1 MDINGLAVVDEIK
14 MGMML
19 AASDRTSV
27 LERARKMEESGLDS
41 IWVGDHIA
49 FHIPVMEA
57 LSTLAFCAAATERIE
72 LATGVLLLPLRHPTL
87 TAKMT
92 GTIDMLSGG
101 RLILGVGV
109 GGEFP
114 PEFEAVGSP
123 IAERGPR
130 TNESIEIIRRHWA
143 AGDGDGKAEYN
154 GEHFSFGP
162 IKIEPKP
169 VREGGP
175 PIIVGGRKAVSMKRA
190 GRLGDGYISHM
201 CDVETYS
208 ANMKAIAGH
217 AKEAG
222 RADRPFQTA
231 ALLFTVL
238 DDSYEAA
245 HKRAAEMLG
254 RIYNTDFTEAS
265 KRYCLLGKP
274 EDCLDQ
280 MRKFAQAGCR
290 HFVMSA
296 LSDPNEIIERAS
308 NDIVSELRSII

>member
-1 MDINGLAVVDEIK
+1 MDIEGLNVVDEVK

-19 AASDRTSV
+19 AANDRQSV
-27 LERARKMEESGLDS
+27 LARVRKMEEKGLDS

-49 FHIPVMEA
+49 FHIPVIES
-57 LSTLAFCAAATERIE
+57 LSLLSFCAAATERIE
-72 LATGVLLLPLRHPTL
+72 LATGVLLLPLRNPTL

-92 GTIDMLSGG
+92 GTIDMLSNG

-130 TNESIEIIRRHWA
+130 TNEAIEILRRHWSEGA
-143 AGDGDGKAEYN
+143 SDFE
-154 GEHFSFGP
+154 GEHFSFGKV
-162 IKIEPKP
+162 KIEPKP
-169 VREGGP
+169 VRAGGP

-208 ANMKAIAGH
+208 SNLAQIGAH

-222 RADRPFQTA
+222 RETLPFQTA

-245 HKRAAEMLG
+245 HERASKLLG
-254 RIYNTDFTEAS
+254 QIYNTDFREAS

-280 MRKFAQAGCR
+280 MRKFAKAGCR

-296 LSDPNEIIERAS
+296 LSDPDEIIERAS
-308 NDIVSELRSII
+308 TEMITELRSII

>member
-1 MDINGLAVVDEIK
+1 MDLEGLNIVDELK
-14 MGMML
+14 LGMML
-19 AASDRTSV
+19 PASDRQSV
-27 LERARKMEESGLDS
+27 LDRAAKMESSGLDS

-49 FHIPVMEA
+49 FHIPVVESLTL
-57 LSTLAFCAAATERIE
+57 LSFCAAATERIE

-87 TAKMT
+87 TAKIT
-92 GTIDMLSGG
+92 GSIDMLSNG

-130 TNESIEIIRRHWA
+130 TDEAIEILRRHWN
-143 AGDGDGKAEYN
+143 EESV
-154 GEHFSFGP
+154 EHRGQHFEFGP
-162 IKIEPKP
+162 VKIEPKP
-169 VREGGP
+169 VRDGGP
-175 PIIVGGRKAVSMKRA
+175 PIIVGGRKAISMKRA

-208 ANMKAIAGH
+208 SNLAAIAGH
-217 AKEAG
+217 ARDAG
-222 RADRPFQTA
+222 RAGLPFQPA

-245 HKRAAEMLG
+245 HERAAKMLG
-254 RIYNTDFTEAS
+254 TIYNTDFREAS
-265 KRYCLLGKP
+265 KRYCLLGKA

-280 MRKFAQAGCR
+280 MRSFAKAGCR
-290 HFVMSA
+290 HFVISA
-296 LSDPNEIIERAS
+296 LSDPDEIIEHAAS
-308 NDIVSELRSII
+308 SMIPELRSIV

>member
-1 MDINGLAVVDEIK
+1 MEIEGLNVVDEVK

-19 AASDRTSV
+19 AANDRESV
-27 LERARKMEESGLDS
+27 LGRARKMEESGLDS

-49 FHIPVMEA
+49 FHIPVIES
-57 LSTLAFCAAATERIE
+57 LSLLSFCAAATERIE
-72 LATGVLLLPLRHPTL
+72 LATGVLLLPLRNPTL

-92 GTIDMLSGG
+92 GTIDMLSNG
-101 RLILGVGV
+101 RFICGVGV

-114 PEFEAVGSP
+114 PEFQAVASP
-123 IAERGPR
+123 IEERGPR
-130 TNESIEIIRRHWA
+130 TNEAIEILRAHWA
-143 AGDGDGKAEYN
+143 EGKAGYE
-154 GEHFSFGP
+154 GEHYSFDP
-162 IKIEPKP
+162 VKIEPKP
-169 VREGGP
+169 VRTP

-201 CDVETYS
+201 CDVETYTS
-208 ANMKAIAGH
+208 NMQAIGTH
-217 AKEAG
+217 AQDAG
-222 RADRPFQTA
+222 RAGLPFHTA

-254 RIYNTDFTEAS
+254 TIYNTDFTEAS

-280 MRKFAQAGCR
+280 MRAFAKAGCR

-296 LSDPNEIIERAS
+296 LSDPDEIIERAS
-308 NDIVSELRSII
+308 TEMVRELRSIV

>member
-1 MDINGLAVVDEIK
+1 MEIEGLNVVDDVK

-19 AASDRTSV
+19 AASDRESV
-27 LERARKMEESGLDS
+27 LSRARAMEASGLDS

-57 LSTLAFCAAATERIE
+57 LSTLSFCAAATERIE
-72 LATGVLLLPLRHPTL
+72 LATGVLLLPLRNPTL

-101 RLILGVGV
+101 RLIVGVGV

-114 PEFEAVGSP
+114 PEFQAVDSP

-130 TNESIEIIRRHWA
+130 TNEAIEILRRHWA
-143 AGDGDGKAEYN
+143 EGKAGYD
-154 GEHFSFGP
+154 GEHYQFEP
-162 IKIEPKP
+162 VKIEPKP
-169 VREGGP
+169 VRAGGP

-201 CDVETYS
+201 CDVETYR
-208 ANMKAIAGH
+208 ANMKAIGQH

-222 RADRPFQTA
+222 RNDLPFQTA

-254 RIYNTDFTEAS
+254 TIYNTDFTEAS

-280 MRKFAQAGCR
+280 MREFARAGCR

-296 LSDPNEIIERAS
+296 LSDPAEIIERAS
-308 NDIVSELRSII
+308 TEMVSELRSIV

>member
-1 MDINGLAVVDEIK
+1 MNIDGLNVVNEVK
-14 MGMML
+14 VGMML
-19 AASDRTSV
+19 SANDRDSV
-27 LERARKMEESGLDS
+27 LSRARQMEESGLNS

-72 LATGVLLLPLRHPTL
+72 LATGVLLLPLRNPTL

-130 TNESIEIIRRHWA
+130 TNEAIEILRRHWA
-143 AGDGDGKAEYN
+143 EGKGEYD

-162 IKIEPKP
+162 VKIEPKP
-169 VREGGP
+169 IREGGP

-201 CDVETYS
+201 CDVDTYK
-208 ANMKAIAGH
+208 ANMKAIAAH
-217 AKEAG
+217 AKDAG
-222 RADRPFQTA
+222 RLDKPFETA

-245 HKRAAEMLG
+245 HKRASEMLG
-254 RIYNTDFTEAS
+254 KIYNTDFTEAS

-296 LSDPNEIIERAS
+296 LSDPDEIIERAS
-308 NDIVSELRSII
+308 TEMVSELRSII

>member
-1 MDINGLAVVDEIK
+1 MEIEGLDVVDDVK

-19 AASDRTSV
+19 AASDRDSV
-27 LERARKMEESGLDS
+27 LARARKMEASGLDS

-49 FHIPVMEA
+49 FHIPVIES
-57 LSTLAFCAAATERIE
+57 LSLLSFCAAATERIE

-92 GTIDMLSGG
+92 GTIDMLSNG

-114 PEFEAVGSP
+114 PEFQAVGSP
-123 IAERGPR
+123 VEERGPR
-130 TNESIEIIRRHWA
+130 TNEAIDILRAHWA
-143 AGDGDGKAEYN
+143 EGKAGYE
-154 GEHFSFGP
+154 GEHFAFDP
-162 IKIEPKP
+162 VKIEPKP
-169 VREGGP
+169 VRPGGP

-190 GRLGDGYISHM
+190 GRQGDGYISHM
-201 CDVETYS
+201 CDVATYRDNLKQIG
-208 ANMKAIAGH
+208 AAAR
-217 AKEAG
+217 EAG
-222 RADRPFQTA
+222 RAGLPFQTA

-245 HKRAAEMLG
+245 HKRASEMLG
-254 RIYNTDFTEAS
+254 TIYNTDFSEAS

-274 EDCLDQ
+274 EDCLEQ
-280 MRKFAQAGCR
+280 MRAFARAGCR

-296 LSDPNEIIERAS
+296 LSDPDEIIERAS
-308 NDIVSELRSII
+308 TEMVQELRSIV

>member
-1 MDINGLAVVDEIK
+1 MDIEGLDVVDDVK

-19 AASDRTSV
+19 PGGDRQSV
-27 LERARKMEESGLDS
+27 LDKARKMEASGLDS

-49 FHIPVMEA
+49 FHIPVVES
-57 LSTLAFCAAATERIE
+57 LSLLSFCAAATERIQ
-72 LATGVLLLPLRHPTL
+72 LATGVLLLPLRNPTL
-87 TAKMT
+87 TAKIT
-92 GTIDMLSGG
+92 GSIDLLSGG

-123 IAERGPR
+123 IEERGPR
-130 TNESIEIIRRHWA
+130 TNEAIEILRKLWA
-143 AGDGDGKAEYN
+143 EGSAEHEGRFHRFGKV
-154 GEHFSFGP
+154 
-162 IKIEPKP
+162 KIEPKP
-169 VREGGP
+169 IQPGGP

-201 CDVETYS
+201 CDVPTYRS
-208 ANMKAIAGH
+208 NLGQIGEH
-217 AKEAG
+217 AKQAG
-222 RADRPFQTA
+222 RAGRAFQTA

-245 HKRAAEMLG
+245 HRRASEMLG
-254 RIYNTDFTEAS
+254 TIYNTDFSEAS

-274 EDCLDQ
+274 EDCLEQ
-280 MRKFAQAGCR
+280 MREFARAGCR

-296 LSDPNEIIERAS
+296 LSDPDEIIERAS
-308 NDIVSELRSII
+308 TEMVRELRSLV

>member
-1 MDINGLAVVDEIK
+1 MEIEGLDVVDEVK

-19 AASDRTSV
+19 AANDRESV
-27 LERARKMEESGLDS
+27 LARARKMEESGLDS

-49 FHIPVMEA
+49 FHIPVIES
-57 LSTLAFCAAATERIE
+57 LSLLSFCAAATERIE
-72 LATGVLLLPLRHPTL
+72 LATGVLLLPLRNPTL

-92 GTIDMLSGG
+92 GTIDMLSNG
-101 RLILGVGV
+101 RFICGIGV

-114 PEFEAVGSP
+114 PEFQAVASP
-123 IAERGPR
+123 IEERGPR
-130 TNESIEIIRRHWA
+130 TNEAIEILRAHWA
-143 AGDGDGKAEYN
+143 EGKAGYQGEYYA
-154 GEHFSFGP
+154 FDP
-162 IKIEPKP
+162 VKIEPKP
-169 VREGGP
+169 VRTP

-201 CDVETYS
+201 CDVETYT
-208 ANMKAIAGH
+208 ANMKAIGGH

-222 RADRPFQTA
+222 RDGLPFQTA

-245 HKRAAEMLG
+245 HKRASEMLG
-254 RIYNTDFTEAS
+254 TIYNTDFTEAS

-280 MRKFAQAGCR
+280 MRAFAKAGCR

-296 LSDPNEIIERAS
+296 LSDPDEIIERAS
-308 NDIVSELRSII
+308 TEMVRELRSIV